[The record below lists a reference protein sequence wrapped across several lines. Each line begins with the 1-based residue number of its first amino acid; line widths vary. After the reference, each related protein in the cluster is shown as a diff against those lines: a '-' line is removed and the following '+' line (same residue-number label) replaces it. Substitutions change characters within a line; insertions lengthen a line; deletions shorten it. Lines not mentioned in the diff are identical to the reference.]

1 MGRAGQRVFQLI
13 VLTFVLTAT
22 VYSKTAITPLQ
33 ETMRSALELTDN
45 QIALLQGPALAW
57 PSLLVAIPLGLL
69 VDRYSRV
76 RIVAVLAVLA
86 AIGSV
91 LTAFSSNFT
100 ELFMARG
107 LVGLAAFAVSPPAL
121 SLISD
126 LYPPEQ
132 RGRAGMVTTV
142 ASFGGV
148 AAVFA
153 IGGSLALAA
162 DSGPQGWQ
170 WAMLWLIGPL
180 WCVALAATFLLREP
194 IRTGRATGTPSA
206 QGSLAEFWSYRALIL
221 LPLIVVVC
229 AEVAL
234 GGVMI
239 WAAPSLARGFLLATD
254 RVGAIMAAALPIG
267 GIVGTFA
274 GGFLADFCQRTGGP
288 RRSVTVLSIAAACSA
303 PLAFFSLAP
312 NATAAGMV
320 LASLVAMLTTA
331 VCMGITFFIVVVPNE
346 LRGLCIGVSMAIG
359 TFIAFGVAPLLVSML
374 SGALGGP
381 PMIGMSL
388 GLVCAASSVICVVA
402 CVMGRDRVLLRVP
415 Q

>member
-1 MGRAGQRVFQLI
+1 MFQLA
-13 VLTFVLTAT
+13 VLTCVLTAM
-22 VYSKTAITPLQ
+22 VYSKTAIAPLQ
-33 ETMRSALELTDN
+33 EAMRGALGLTDN
-45 QIALLQGPALAW
+45 QLALLQGPALAW
-57 PSLLVAIPLGLL
+57 PSLLVAVPLGLL

-76 RIVAVLAVLA
+76 RIVVVLAVLA
-86 AIGSV
+86 AMGSV
-91 LTAFSSNFT
+91 LTALATNFT
-100 ELFMARG
+100 ELFVARG

-153 IGGSLALAA
+153 IGGSLALTA

-180 WCVALAATFLLREP
+180 WCATLIVTFLLREP
-194 IRTGRATGTPSA
+194 VRTGRRMDKPSTR
-206 QGSLAEFWSYRALIL
+206 GSLLEFWGYRALIVP
-221 LPLIVVVC
+221 PLIAVVC

-239 WAAPSLARGFLLATD
+239 WAAPSLARGFALAMD
-254 RVGAIMAAALPIG
+254 HVGAIMAVALPVG

-288 RRSVTVLSIAAACSA
+288 RRTVTALGAAAVLSV
-303 PLAFFSLAP
+303 PLAFFSWAP
-312 NATAAGMV
+312 SATAASVV
-320 LASLVAMLTTA
+320 LALLTGTLTTA
-331 VCMGITFFIVVVPNE
+331 VCVGITYFTVVVPNE
-346 LRGLCIGVSMAIG
+346 LRGLSIGVAMAVG
-359 TFIAFGVAPLLVSML
+359 TSVAFGLAPLLVSWL

-381 PMIGMSL
+381 STIGLSL
-388 GLVCAASSVICVVA
+388 GLVCAASSVTCALA
-402 CVMGRDRVLLRVP
+402 CVMGRGSALRTVP